1 MNGNG
6 HVSVLVFVLYNTS
19 SAHKCDRSV
28 VPAAPVPA
36 VLAPMGV
43 TAVSSF
49 LVNFPLIG
57 PHSELL
63 VWLTKHLL
71 SVM

>member
-6 HVSVLVFVLYNTS
+6 HVSVLMFVLYNTS
-19 SAHKCDRSV
+19 SAHRCDRSV
-28 VPAAPVPA
+28 VPAAS
-36 VLAPMGV
+36 VLMGV

-57 PHSELL
+57 PHSDSSL
-63 VWLTKHLL
+63 VWLSKRLL

>member
-6 HVSVLVFVLYNTS
+6 HVSALTFVLCNTS
-19 SAHKCDRSV
+19 SAHRCDRSV
-28 VPAAPVPA
+28 VTAASVPA
-36 VLAPMGV
+36 ILAPMGV

-63 VWLTKHLL
+63 VWLSKRLL